1 MFCYMNRPKPRA
13 TQTDTHF
20 PYTAPFRYPGRLLR
34 VPPDQDLALKDA
46 ARTIVEYPHIDF
58 ARAAFRHRMIDE
70 GGVVDMLLAAQH
82 VGAVEAAFD
91 MTAAAM
97 GAQLVARQ
105 PAADA
110 QHEAVVDGVVG
121 EASLAGGAVIG
132 VLPLVLPLVMRWE
145 ERRGGKECVSA

>member
-1 MFCYMNRPKPRA
+1 MRISDWSSDVCSSDLLA
-13 TQTDTHF
+13 VHF
-20 PYTAPFRYPGRLLR
+20 GAARQQQCAVELVPVGLLR

-46 ARTIVEYPHIDF
+46 ARTIVEYTHLDF

-91 MTAAAM
+91 MTAADM

-121 EASLAGGAVIG
+121 E
-132 VLPLVLPLVMRWE
+132 RT
-145 ERRGGKECVSA
+145 

>member
-46 ARTIVEYPHIDF
+46 ARTIVEYTHIDF

-82 VGAVEAAFD
+82 VGAVEAALD
-91 MTAAAM
+91 MTVYDM

-110 QHEAVVDGVVG
+110 PHDTVVAGRLGRASRADGAGDG
-121 EASLAGGAVIG
+121 E
-132 VLPLVLPLVMRWE
+132 
-145 ERRGGKECVSA
+145 

>member
-1 MFCYMNRPKPRA
+1 
-13 TQTDTHF
+13 
-20 PYTAPFRYPGRLLR
+20 
-34 VPPDQDLALKDA
+34 
-46 ARTIVEYPHIDF
+46 
-58 ARAAFRHRMIDE
+58 MIDE

-91 MTAAAM
+91 MTAADM

-121 EASLAGGAVIG
+121 EASLAGGEVIG
-132 VLPLVLPLVMRWE
+132 VLPLVLQLVMTERSE
-145 ERRGGKECVSA
+145 EHTSELQSLMRISYSVFCLKKKTEK